1 MMFECSITAPRDKQR
16 KITLKK
22 EPILQEIDRL
32 SYKLSDSAI
41 EDARKDKVAT
51 DTEDELDGAIINS
64 FLEGREAV
72 LRKRLT
78 FCLIEEECVEIDN
91 TNAMNSDFVFQF
103 QLSKEFND
111 REMRTAVQL
120 MHQYLVK
127 GTLVDWY
134 MHTGV
139 DTGTLGIEVR
149 DLENTIIG
157 IFRRPYTVCSPRIA
171 YMNSYKIR

>member
-1 MMFECSITAPRDKQR
+1 MKQ
-16 KITLKK
+16 
-22 EPILQEIDRL
+22 
-32 SYKLSDSAI
+32 AI
-41 EDARKDKVAT
+41 AADARKDKVAT

-127 GTLVDWY
+127 GTLVDDDQIVVIST
-134 MHTGV
+134 HQ
-139 DTGTLGIEVR
+139 VR

-157 IFRRPYTVCSPRIA
+157 IFRRPSTVCSPRIA